1 MESSLVDSPI
11 EDEASGTRGRYS
23 RRELAELSRT
33 SPRRINAWIR
43 AGLLA
48 GGDPGEA
55 FGFHQVRTASLLAKL
70 TRNGIGTARLKRIIE
85 QLGRRFPNPQEA
97 ISQLELF
104 AGLLVIRDDDRLTAP
119 DGQLLLDLLLD
130 RNATPTIALRLQ
142 AESADECANGTE
154 RMFERAVALEQAGDL
169 DGAARAYRECL
180 LQSGPDAVTCFNLAN
195 VLEELGQTEAACERY
210 CQVVELDPQYASAWN
225 NLGLGLAKLGQPDD
239 AIEAW
244 RRAVEIDPDC
254 ADAVFNLA
262 DALQQAKCWAEARPC
277 WEAYLRLVGD
287 SGRSGRDSED
297 EWMAYA
303 RFCLSAAS
311 RS

>member
-11 EDEASGTRGRYS
+11 EDEAAGTRGRYS
-23 RRELAELSRT
+23 RRELAELSHT
-33 SPRRINAWIR
+33 SSRRINAWIR

-48 GGDPGEA
+48 SAEIDGASES
-55 FGFHQVRTASLLAKL
+55 FGFHQVRTANLLARL

-97 ISQLELF
+97 VSQLELF

-119 DGQLLLDLLLD
+119 NGQLLLDLLLD
-130 RNATPTIALRLQ
+130 GNSTPTIALRLQ
-142 AESADECANGTE
+142 AADSDEGAGAL
-154 RMFERAVALEQAGDL
+154 FEQAVSLEQAGDL

-195 VLEELGQTEAACERY
+195 VLDDLGQTEAACERY
-210 CQVVELDPQYASAWN
+210 RQVVELDSQNAAAWN
-225 NLGLGLAKLGQPDD
+225 NLGLGLAKLAQHDE
-239 AIEAW
+239 ALEAW

-262 DALQQAKCWAEARPC
+262 DALQQAKYFADARPC
-277 WEAYLRLVGD
+277 WETYLRLGSD
-287 SGRSGRDSED
+287 RGRDSDD
-297 EWMAYA
+297 EWAAYA
-303 RFCLSAAS
+303 RFCLSAPLA
-311 RS
+311 